1 MRWQAQELT
10 FDDTLALPGLT
21 RLAGLVRSV
30 QSPEF
35 AGVTFHEVHA
45 KSALNRVPG
54 GGPMPFS
61 WTINPYR
68 GCTHACT
75 YCFARRTHEYL
86 ELDAGHDFDTQIVV
100 KTNVAQVL
108 RHELAAP
115 RWQRESVALGTNTDP
130 YQRAEGR
137 YALMPGILTAL
148 AESGTPFSILTKGTV
163 LARDLPL
170 IGELATKVPVGI
182 GISLGLLDR
191 ELHGKVEPGTPTP
204 AARLGLIRK
213 IRQAGLDC
221 GVLMAPLLPYL
232 TDSVEQIRALVGA
245 LVDAGATGV
254 TGIVLHLRPG
264 AREWFLAWLTRTR
277 PDLVPAYQQLYRR
290 GANADP
296 DYRRLIGRRVAAVKA
311 EFGLVE
317 ERFRQVAMGVP
328 GDESASFPAGSLPVV
343 ESLAGSVDP
352 PGPPRLF

>member
-10 FDDTLALPGLT
+10 FDDVGALPGMA
-21 RLAGLVRSV
+21 RLAGLVRSI

-86 ELDAGHDFDTQIVV
+86 EWDAGRDFDTQIVV

-108 RHELAAP
+108 RRELGAP

-137 YALMPGILTAL
+137 YALMPGVLTSL
-148 AESGTPFSILTKGTV
+148 ADSGTPFSILTKGTV

-170 IGELATKVPVGI
+170 IAELAARVPVGL
-182 GISLGLLDR
+182 GISLALVDR
-191 ELHGKVEPGTPTP
+191 ELHDTLEPGTPTP

-213 IRQAGLDC
+213 ITELGLGC
-221 GVLMAPLLPYL
+221 GVLIAPILPHL
-232 TDSVEQIRALVGA
+232 TDSTDALRELVGQ
-245 LVDAGATGV
+245 LVQAGATGV

-311 EFGLVE
+311 EFGLVD
-317 ERFRQVAMGVP
+317 ERFREVGPGVP
-328 GDESASFPAGSLPVV
+328 GDPSASFPAGSLPVV

-352 PGPPRLF
+352 PQLF

>member
-100 KTNVAQVL
+100 KTNLAQVL
-108 RHELAAP
+108 RRELAAP

-170 IGELATKVPVGI
+170 IGELAAKVPVGM

-191 ELHGKVEPGTPTP
+191 ELHDTVEPGTPTP

-213 IRQAGLDC
+213 IRQTGLDC

-232 TDSVEQIRALVGA
+232 TDGVEQIRGLVGA

-311 EFGLVE
+311 EFGLVD
-317 ERFRQVAMGVP
+317 ERFRQVARGVP
-328 GDESASFPAGSLPVV
+328 GDESASFPTGSLPVV